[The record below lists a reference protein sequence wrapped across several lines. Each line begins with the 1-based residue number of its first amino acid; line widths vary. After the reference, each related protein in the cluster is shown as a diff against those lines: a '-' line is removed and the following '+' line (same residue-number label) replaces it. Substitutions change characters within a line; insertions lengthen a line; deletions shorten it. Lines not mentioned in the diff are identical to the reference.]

1 MEPDYMAVNPTEW
14 LTSSIEACCEKFH
27 PGYAFEDCMGYYPPD
42 HDDCNR
48 ALFYPD
54 WSGSN
59 EGCLGDGKEPYYM
72 TANANFFL
80 VDSLVK
86 CCEKYYNWNYYDC
99 TGTRPVLTNGEYYP
113 DWTGGSS
120 SYCLNDDQMPDYML
134 NNQNWYLS
142 TTLQK
147 CCEKHFHY
155 EMNECMGT
163 ANAGTNEWYVSYED
177 KTCYQDCSGVAP
189 CGGVVNFWVD
199 TFTTKEKCCKEKL
212 DWLPLRKCVID

>member
-1 MEPDYMAVNPTEW
+1 MLSNYDYF
-14 LTSSIEACCEKFH
+14 LSSALEECCK
-27 PGYAFEDCMGYYPPD
+27 
-42 HDDCNR
+42 
-48 ALFYPD
+48 
-54 WSGSN
+54 
-59 EGCLGDGKEPYYM
+59 
-72 TANANFFL
+72 NF
-80 VDSLVK
+80 
-86 CCEKYYNWNYYDC
+86 YNWNLFSC
-99 TGTRPVLTNGEYYP
+99 TGTTPTLTNGEYYP
-113 DWTGGSS
+113 DWEDSDTCVKGGEV
-120 SYCLNDDQMPDYML
+120 PKYMFH
-134 NNQNWYLS
+134 NQKHYFS
-142 TTLQK
+142 PTLQK

>member
-1 MEPDYMAVNPTEW
+1 MHAA
-14 LTSSIEACCEKFH
+14 LTNIISSFIQSF
-27 PGYAFEDCMGYYPPD
+27 
-42 HDDCNR
+42 
-48 ALFYPD
+48 L
-54 WSGSN
+54 S
-59 EGCLGDGKEPYYM
+59 GKEPYYM

-86 CCEKYYNWNYYDC
+86 CCEKYYNWNYYEC